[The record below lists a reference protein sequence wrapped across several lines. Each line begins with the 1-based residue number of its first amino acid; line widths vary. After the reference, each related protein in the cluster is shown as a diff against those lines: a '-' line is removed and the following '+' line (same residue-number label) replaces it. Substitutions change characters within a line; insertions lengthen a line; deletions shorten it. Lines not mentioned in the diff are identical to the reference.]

1 MSHRVIQWG
10 TGNVGFHSL
19 RALIRHPK
27 LELVGLH
34 ANSEAK
40 RGKDAGELAGLD
52 VVTGVQA
59 TNDVDALI
67 ALKPDCCVYMAN
79 GELRAKDATDDMARL
94 LRAGI
99 DVVGV
104 ALIQFIYPAHGDPD
118 LRAVLEEACRAGG
131 STLFINGIDPGF
143 SGDVLPLAALQIAG
157 EVEEIRVQ
165 EICDY
170 STYEDPDF
178 TGVAFGFGKDESASP
193 IMGMPGMLTSGWC
206 AHPLSDASGSVQ
218 RSF

>member
-1 MSHRVIQWG
+1 MS
-10 TGNVGFHSL
+10 
-19 RALIRHPK
+19 IRHPK

-34 ANSEAK
+34 ANAEAK
-40 RGKDAGELAGLD
+40 QGKDAGELAGLD
-52 VVTGVQA
+52 VATGVKA

-67 ALKPDCCVYMAN
+67 ALAPDCCVYMAN

-104 ALIQFIYPAHGDPD
+104 ALIQFIYPAHGDPN
-118 LRAVLEEACRAGG
+118 LRDVLEEACRVGG

-178 TGVAFGFGKDESASP
+178 TGVAFGFGGASRALRALEKGFVSE
-193 IMGMPGMLTSGWC
+193 IFQKHQAPGNVFCNITTNQSDLEHSPNSVLTEG
-206 AHPLSDASGSVQ
+206 
-218 RSF
+218 F